1 MGNDELQARKT
12 LLIAQ
17 AEIDRLAVAMALHDV
32 RRVIRPSL
40 DTSRRSTAG
49 STASKLLAFAAPIF
63 GAARMSRVVRA
74 LSIALTIYRF
84 LRGR

>member
-1 MGNDELQARKT
+1 MRSEDLAARKE

-17 AEIDRLAVAMALHDV
+17 AEFDRLAFALALHDV

-40 DTSRRSTAG
+40 DASRRSSAE

-84 LRGR
+84 LRSR

>member
-1 MGNDELQARKT
+1 MRNKDLQARKE

-17 AEIDRLAVAMALHDV
+17 AEFDRLAFAMALHDV
-32 RRVIRPSL
+32 RRVVRPSVEA
-40 DTSRRSTAG
+40 SRRTQAG
-49 STASKLLAFAAPIF
+49 TTASKVLAFAAPLL
-63 GAARMSRVVRA
+63 GAARVSRMVRA